1 MLRLR
6 RYGLNG
12 RLNGNLRQY
21 GTALALV
28 CIAQIAR
35 ADDVDPFALS
45 PEQLFD
51 ATVVSVSKTAEKS
64 GDAPAAVFV
73 LSSEDI
79 TRSGATSIPEVLRLV
94 PGVDVAQGGAA
105 SWAVGVRGF
114 NGVLTDKL
122 LVLIDGRE
130 IYDPL
135 FSGVYWDVQDLPLQD
150 IERIEVI
157 RGPGATLWGAN
168 AVNGVINI
176 ITKKASQTKGAL
188 LKVTAGN
195 QDRAI
200 VTARYGGDIDDN
212 IHMRIYAKYRDEAP
226 SETLSGANAND
237 QWTEWRGGFRADTDV
252 DSIGDT
258 FTLQGDAYHSATGQL
273 RTVPLFAA
281 PFNVVEMEDITADG
295 GNVLGRWNRA
305 LGDDSSVT
313 VQTYVDLTARDQL
326 TLKDH
331 RTTFDF
337 DAQYELPALAWNKF
351 LAGIHYRYT
360 SDKLDFTPVIFGAK
374 NTDSEQ
380 TYSGFVQD
388 KITVIPDDLFFTL
401 GSKFEHND
409 FTGFEY
415 QPSGRLQWLID
426 ADDMAWAS
434 VSRAVRT
441 PSEIERDLT
450 AVTGTIPLPTALPPP
465 YNILAV
471 AVELTPN
478 SDFKS
483 EELLAYE
490 LGYRRQWSST
500 VQMDV
505 TGFYNDYSRLSTL
518 SLEAPI
524 LVVSLPSIYYILPIT
539 STNLTT
545 GKTYG
550 FEGVLNWR
558 AMDNLNLSASYS
570 YLHMQLDGPPSTE
583 AIASEAAVGQSP
595 RNQFNVR
602 SQWDVTDTI
611 AFDTTVY
618 YVDALPGYDVS
629 AYWRLDARIGWRVT
643 DELQLDVVGQNL
655 SDDSHRE
662 IGNPTDSNAVAIG
675 RGVYGRLTWHT

>member
-130 IYDPL
+130 VYDPL
-135 FSGVYWDVQDLPLQD
+135 FSGVYWDVQDMPLED

-212 IHMRIYAKYRDEAP
+212 IHMRDHLRRNIATARPKKRFR
-226 SETLSGANAND
+226 GANAND

-258 FTLQGDAYHSATGQL
+258 FTLQGDAYGSATGSIAHG
-273 RTVPLFAA
+273 AA
-281 PFNVVEMEDITADG
+281 VRMRLSMLSRWRDISADG
-295 GNVLGRWNRA
+295 ANVLGRWNRA
-305 LGDDSSVT
+305 LGDDSSGT

-337 DAQYELPALAWNKF
+337 DAQYELPALAWNK
-351 LAGIHYRYT
+351 LIVGVPYRYT

-450 AVTGTIPLPTALPPP
+450 VVTGDDPARCACHSRCRCGTDP
-465 YNILAV
+465 
-471 AVELTPN
+471 ELRFQKRGT
-478 SDFKS
+478 
-483 EELLAYE
+483 
-490 LGYRRQWSST
+490 
-500 VQMDV
+500 
-505 TGFYNDYSRLSTL
+505 SRL
-518 SLEAPI
+518 
-524 LVVSLPSIYYILPIT
+524 
-539 STNLTT
+539 
-545 GKTYG
+545 
-550 FEGVLNWR
+550 
-558 AMDNLNLSASYS
+558 
-570 YLHMQLDGPPSTE
+570 
-583 AIASEAAVGQSP
+583 
-595 RNQFNVR
+595 
-602 SQWDVTDTI
+602 
-611 AFDTTVY
+611 
-618 YVDALPGYDVS
+618 
-629 AYWRLDARIGWRVT
+629 
-643 DELQLDVVGQNL
+643 
-655 SDDSHRE
+655 
-662 IGNPTDSNAVAIG
+662 
-675 RGVYGRLTWHT
+675 